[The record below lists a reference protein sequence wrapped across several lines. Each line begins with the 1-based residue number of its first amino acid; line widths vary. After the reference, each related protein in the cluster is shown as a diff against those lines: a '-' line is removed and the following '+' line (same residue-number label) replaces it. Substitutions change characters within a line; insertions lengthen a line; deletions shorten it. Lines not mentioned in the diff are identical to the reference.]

1 MSKNT
6 IAFQTETEGIS
17 LEVHTAAHAFAQ
29 ALAESAEYQAFEHAA
44 ERLGQDETAQKAI
57 KAFQNKQQSL
67 QMSLM
72 LNAVSPEDRMELQR
86 LQKAYLDQPSIAA
99 WMQAQEDLT
108 NLCTATANL
117 LGERT
122 GLSFTAAC
130 GPGGC

>member
-1 MSKNT
+1 MSRNT
-6 IAFQTETEGIS
+6 VALRTETFD

-29 ALAESAEYQAFEHAA
+29 ALAESAEFQAFERAA
-44 ERLGQDETAQKAI
+44 ERLGQDEIAQKAI
-57 KAFQNKQQSL
+57 QAFQNKQQSL
-67 QMSLM
+67 QMMLM
-72 LNAVSPEDRMELQR
+72 LNAVSPEDRAELERLQR
-86 LQKAYLDQPSIAA
+86 AFLDQPSVAA
-99 WMQAQEDLT
+99 YLQAQEELT